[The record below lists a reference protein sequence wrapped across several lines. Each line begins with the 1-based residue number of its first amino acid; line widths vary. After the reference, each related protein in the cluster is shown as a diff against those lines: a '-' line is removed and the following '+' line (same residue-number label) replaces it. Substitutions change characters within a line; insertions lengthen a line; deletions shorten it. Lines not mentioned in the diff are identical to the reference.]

1 MTVYLSMVISLFWCF
16 AVFFSIPSFFL
27 LHTHTHAHGRKGQP
41 MILLFLYY
49 RRCHRK
55 YDERIHRSCWIII
68 TQWWKR
74 ISTKS
79 TLILRWHW
87 TTRKKSYLKITSE
100 LWTTN
105 DRVWFMFCT
114 KSNDNHFFF
123 SILPLFVVV
132 VGFII
137 TINVCFFYVT
147 GNRNFWLFCCVLDR
161 PILRLAM
168 NKLSNDSLMFFATS
182 TKKAYSTLK
191 SYHFNQPSTT
201 SLEIP
206 YWMQIYIH
214 SLTLTFKHTHT
225 PNTIISPLG
234 TLYI

>member
-16 AVFFSIPSFFL
+16 AVFFSILSFFL

-137 TINVCFFYVT
+137 TINVCFFM
-147 GNRNFWLFCCVLDR
+147 WQE
-161 PILRLAM
+161 I
-168 NKLSNDSLMFFATS
+168 ATS
-182 TKKAYSTLK
+182 GSFAVYWIGR
-191 SYHFNQPSTT
+191 YCAWQWT
-201 SLEIP
+201 SWATIP
-206 YWMQIYIH
+206 WCSSRPLQRRRTQH
-214 SLTLTFKHTHT
+214 WRA
-225 PNTIISPLG
+225 IILISHQQHH
-234 TLYI
+234 